1 MLSFSIDANRSN
13 LEQPVRIL
21 FIIVTLLSFG
31 HAQQKD
37 AAIPIYQEPYRPQL
51 HFSLPQG
58 WINDPNGLIFYEGEY
73 HLFFQHNPFGTEW
86 GNMSWGHAVSRDLLR
101 WENLPVALSP
111 NEHGD
116 IWSGSAVSD
125 KDNTSGLVPG
135 GGLVA
140 VFTYHPQT
148 QGIAYSLDKGR
159 TWTHYHN
166 NPVLAALKKD
176 FRDPNV
182 FWHDETARWIMAI
195 AAYDEIQF
203 FSSPNLIDWTFLSSF
218 TGGHLKGVWET
229 PNLFPLEYGGET
241 YWVLLVSVGS
251 NAPAKGSGTQY
262 FIGQFDGSSF
272 HTLYPED
279 ILWLDYGPDNYAGQT
294 WKSPEGQQILI
305 GWMSNWR
312 YANGT
317 PTSPWRG
324 AMTIPR
330 KLSLIQTDAGLR
342 LSQKP
347 IETLG
352 QLRKTTYTLSEN
364 VEGEMRLPASGRSY
378 EIVADFELGSA
389 ERFGFNLQQNNDE
402 ATTISYDVTKETL
415 KVSRKTIGVEHFN
428 RSFSAPLTLDDNH
441 LRLHIIVDASSVEV
455 FSGSGETLMTLQS
468 FPSEDA
474 TGLTVF
480 ADGGSVELALELYE
494 LESIWSKQE

>member
-1 MLSFSIDANRSN
+1 MSARRLT
-13 LEQPVRIL
+13 LEQLVKIL
-21 FIIVTLLSFG
+21 FTIVTLLSFG
-31 HAQQKD
+31 HAQQEG
-37 AAIPIYQEPYRPQL
+37 ATTPIYQEPYRPQL
-51 HFSLPQG
+51 HFSPPQN

-73 HLFFQHNPFGTEW
+73 HLFFQHNPFGMEW
-86 GNMSWGHAVSRDLLR
+86 GNMSWGHAVSRDLLH

-111 NEHGD
+111 NEHGQ
-116 IWSGSAVSD
+116 IWSGSVVDD

-140 VFTYHPQT
+140 VFTYQPQT
-148 QGIAYSLDKGR
+148 QGIAYSLDDGR
-159 TWTHYHN
+159 TWTHYQD
-166 NPVLAALKKD
+166 NPVLPALEKD
-176 FRDPNV
+176 FRDPKV
-182 FWHDETARWIMAI
+182 FWHEETSHWVMAI

-229 PNLFPLEYGGET
+229 PDLFPLEFGGET

-272 HTLYPED
+272 YSNHPDD

-294 WKSPEGQQILI
+294 WKNPEGQQILI
-305 GWMSNWR
+305 GWMNNWR
-312 YANGT
+312 YANET

-330 KLSLIQTDAGLR
+330 ELSLIQTNDGLR
-342 LSQKP
+342 LSQQP

-364 VEGEMRLPASGRSY
+364 IAGEVSLLESGRTY
-378 EIVADFELGSA
+378 EIIANFELGSA
-389 ERFGFNLQQNNDE
+389 ERFGFNLQQNSEE
-402 ATTISYDVTKETL
+402 ATTITYEVAKETL
-415 KVSRKTIGVEHFN
+415 KVSRETIGVEHFN
-428 RSFSAPLTLDDNH
+428 RSFSAPLTPEDNRV
-441 LRLHIIVDASSVEV
+441 RLHIIVDASSVEI
-455 FSGSGETLMTLQS
+455 FSGSGETAMTLQS
-468 FPSEDA
+468 FPAEDA

-480 ADGGSVELALELYE
+480 ADGGSAKVALELYS
-494 LESIWSKQE
+494 LKSIWSKQ